1 MSMTPEDEPV
11 KGHSPLGFSIAVK
24 DAVEKYEEKYGKPPH
39 GETIKLRIVDF
50 EVEIENPVRDY
61 IVSLGPS
68 G

>member
-1 MSMTPEDEPV
+1 MSMTPEDEPI
-11 KGHSPLGFSIAVK
+11 KGHSPLGFSLAVK

-39 GETIKLRIVDF
+39 GEYIRLRVVDF

-61 IVSLGPS
+61 IVTLGPS